1 MISLSFFIE
10 DIINNRLLGP
20 PRRWLGHYMP
30 AWLPPVVILGVVLL
44 SAALPVLVSSRLL
57 MLFLG
62 LVPAVGALLAFVHWP
77 PLGLIALIVAALV
90 VPSPRLPGG
99 FNLAVL
105 LLVLLIGLWLVDLIL
120 GQSEKSPVSSRTF
133 RPLLALVL
141 VATLALAIGQL
152 PWFTLAQSAP
162 IDAQIGGLAMYVLAA
177 GAFLL
182 AAYQVRD
189 LRWLKWMTWIFV
201 AFGALHTAGWLVP
214 GMGSITGRLF
224 QPGTYNNS
232 IFWTW
237 PVALAFGQALYNRKL
252 HPGWRLALGGL
263 VLATIY
269 VAFFMNRGWK
279 SGYLPPIAA
288 VAAVIG
294 ARSWRLGLV
303 AGLVGIVP
311 AQYLGSQAIAT
322 DQYSYSTRLEA
333 WQIVLEMAK
342 VNPLTGF
349 GPANY
354 YWYARLY
361 RIRGYSSVLSSHN
374 QYVDMI
380 GQIGL
385 LGLACFFWFAGE
397 LGWLGWRLRN
407 QAPAGFAQAY
417 VYGALGGLVGTLV
430 AGALADWIV
439 PFVYNI
445 GLTGFRASMLAWLFL
460 GGLVSIEQMVRRQL
474 PSQAPDSAV

>member
-1 MISLSFFIE
+1 
-10 DIINNRLLGP
+10 
-20 PRRWLGHYMP
+20 
-30 AWLPPVVILGVVLL
+30 
-44 SAALPVLVSSRLL
+44 

-77 PLGLIALIVAALV
+77 PLGLIALIVTALI

-120 GQSEKSPVSSRTF
+120 GQPEKSPVSSRTF

-162 IDAQIGGLAMYVLAA
+162 IDAQIGGLVMYVLAA

-237 PVALAFGQALYNRKL
+237 PVALAFGQALYNRSKAT
-252 HPGWRLALGGL
+252 PGLAAGIGRPGLGDDICRLFHEQRLEIGL
-263 VLATIY
+263 FAT
-269 VAFFMNRGWK
+269 N
-279 SGYLPPIAA
+279 SC
-288 VAAVIG
+288 
-294 ARSWRLGLV
+294 RSRCHRRPLV
-303 AGLVGIVP
+303 ASR
-311 AQYLGSQAIAT
+311 AGS
-322 DQYSYSTRLEA
+322 
-333 WQIVLEMAK
+333 
-342 VNPLTGF
+342 
-349 GPANY
+349 GPARDR
-354 YWYARLY
+354 ARP
-361 RIRGYSSVLSSHN
+361 IP
-374 QYVDMI
+374 
-380 GQIGL
+380 
-385 LGLACFFWFAGE
+385 W
-397 LGWLGWRLRN
+397 
-407 QAPAGFAQAY
+407 
-417 VYGALGGLVGTLV
+417 V
-430 AGALADWIV
+430 AGHRYGPIQLLYPPRSLA
-439 PFVYNI
+439 N
-445 GLTGFRASMLAWLFL
+445 RA
-460 GGLVSIEQMVRRQL
+460 
-474 PSQAPDSAV
+474 